1 MVNNIIKKLTLSI
14 FLLFVVI
21 NSFADT
27 FVVSKIQVNGLQKIP
42 RATVLEYIP
51 IRAGQ
56 QVDEEETVHII
67 QTLYQTGFFED
78 VSLSR
83 QGDTL
88 IVAVKERP
96 TIGAIK
102 LSGNKQLTKDDLLAA
117 LKGAGIAEGQ
127 IYSEST
133 LDGMKQALVH
143 QYNMLGRYNAQ
154 VNVKVTQEPRNR
166 VGVQIQ
172 ISEGDIARIKQINII
187 GNKHFTEK
195 ELRKNFK
202 LSKRPWWALFGS
214 SDEYSAD
221 KLKGDLE
228 VLNYFYLDRGYLK
241 FSIDSSQVTMT
252 PDHKEIYVSIRVTEG
267 DVYTIAGHK
276 FSGNLLG
283 KQADVEKYANLLRPG
298 DIYSRIKVERISN
311 TIARYYADM
320 GHAGASVVAE
330 PHFTPG
336 STAVLVTF
344 NVDPGD
350 RVYVRNIEYSG
361 NTRTGDEVLR
371 RETRQ
376 MEGGV
381 YSASQIDMSTRRL
394 NNLGYIEGIKVDT
407 VPVPGKSDQVDLNY
421 SVKEVSSTTASAQ
434 VGYSDNYGILY
445 GANITQKN
453 FRGSGKSVSLG
464 FNNSQF
470 SQTYSFNYFNP
481 YYTPYMSRGYSL
493 FYQKVTP
500 GNTNISNYVL
510 DSYGAMIN
518 YRLPMSEYSYL
529 TFGYGYEYLH
539 VNTGTPS
546 VEISSFINEHGDN
559 FNNVKLT
566 AGWSYNNFDKAIF
579 PTRGFNHYIGA
590 EVGVPVL
597 PDNLNYYR
605 LNYDFTYYQPVYKG
619 VIVALNASLGY
630 GDGYAGFDNLPFF
643 KNYYAGGIGTVR
655 GYEANTLGPRDS
667 NGNSLGGSVLTV
679 GSANLIVP
687 NFITERVRTA
697 LFFDAGNVYSDGFDA
712 GELRYSTGLQVDWM
726 SPVGPLRF
734 SLAKALNAQRGDR
747 TQTFQFSVG
756 TSI

>member
-1 MVNNIIKKLTLSI
+1 MVNNIIKKLITCI
-14 FLLFVVI
+14 FLLFVTI

-27 FVVSKIQVNGLQKIP
+27 FIVRSIQVKGLQKIP
-42 RATVLEYIP
+42 TATVLEYIP
-51 IRAGQ
+51 VRPGQ
-56 QVDEEETVHII
+56 SLDAEDTVHII

-83 QGDTL
+83 QGDAL
-88 IVAVKERP
+88 IVTVKERP
-96 TIGAIK
+96 TIGVIQ
-102 LSGNKQLTKDDLLAA
+102 LSGNKQISKDDLLAA
-117 LKGAGIAEGQ
+117 LKSAGIAEGQ

-143 QYNMLGRYNAQ
+143 QYNMLGRYNAK
-154 VNVKVTQEPRNR
+154 VNVTVTPEPRNR

-195 ELRKNFK
+195 ELLKNFK
-202 LSKRPWWALFGS
+202 LSKRPWWALFGT

-221 KLKGDLE
+221 KLKEDLE
-228 VLNYFYLDRGYLK
+228 ALHYFYLDRGYLK
-241 FSIDSSQVTMT
+241 FSVDSSQVSMT
-252 PDHKEIYVSIRVTEG
+252 PDHKAIYVSIRITEG
-267 DVYTIAGHK
+267 DVYTISGYK

-283 KQADVEKYANLLRPG
+283 KQADIEKYVKLSPG
-298 DIYSRIKVERISN
+298 EVYSRRKVERISN

-320 GHAGASVVAE
+320 GHAGASVSAQ
-330 PHFTPG
+330 PQFIPG
-336 STAVLVTF
+336 STAVLVVF
-344 NVDPGD
+344 HVDPGD
-350 RVYVRNIEYSG
+350 RIYVRNIEYSG
-361 NTRTGDEVLR
+361 NTRTADEVLR

-381 YSASQIDMSTRRL
+381 YSASEIDQSTRRL
-394 NNLGYIEGIKVDT
+394 NNLGYIDNIKVET
-407 VPVPGKSDQVDLNY
+407 VPVPGKSDQIDLNY

-453 FRGSGKSVSLG
+453 YKGSGKSVSLG
-464 FNNSQF
+464 FNNSQY
-470 SQTYSFNYFNP
+470 SQTYSFSYFNP
-481 YYTPYMSRGYSL
+481 YYTPWMSRGYSI

-510 DSYGAMIN
+510 DAYGAVMN
-518 YRLPMSEYSYL
+518 YRIPMSEYSYF
-529 TFGYGYEYLH
+529 TFGYGYEYMH

-546 VEISSFINEHGDN
+546 IQISDFINQHGDN

-566 AGWSYNNFDKAIF
+566 MGWSYNNFDRAIF

-597 PDNLNYYR
+597 PDSLDYYR
-605 LNYDFTYYQPVYKG
+605 LNYDATYYQPIYKG
-619 VIVALNASLGY
+619 FIVSLNAGLGY
-630 GDGYAGFDNLPFF
+630 GDGYGSFDTLPFF

-655 GYEANTLGPRDS
+655 GYEANTLGPVDS
-667 NGNSLGGSVLTV
+667 NGNALGGSVLTA
-679 GSANLIVP
+679 GSVNLIIP
-687 NFITERVRTA
+687 NPLSERLRTA
-697 LFFDAGNVYSDGFDA
+697 VFFDAGNVYADSFDA
-712 GELRYSTGLQVDWM
+712 GDLRYSTGLQVDWF

-734 SLAKALNAQRGDR
+734 SLGKALNTKPGDR